1 MEVAGA
7 SMEASVFHLR
17 LLLHLA
23 EEAPMAGQSRYCSQV
38 PDQVAD
44 DHQAVCSA
52 EVLQAP
58 PEAQEV

>member
-1 MEVAGA
+1 MAGA
-7 SMEASVFHLR
+7 SKEASFFHL

-44 DHQAVCSA
+44 DHQEVYSA